1 MSENTAREM
10 ATELMRCDSQ
20 MKTWETKRRAIID
33 WFVENGYSGKEVLT
47 VSGDYK
53 VSLST
58 GIERALN
65 DAKLIDAIGEEMY
78 KMALDRKRDKVKLTM
93 TDVKGIVDPAL
104 VADIVE
110 ATVRATMR
118 KI

>member
-1 MSENTAREM
+1 
-10 ATELMRCDSQ
+10 
-20 MKTWETKRRAIID
+20 
-33 WFVENGYSGKEVLT
+33 
-47 VSGDYK
+47 
-53 VSLST
+53 
-58 GIERALN
+58 
-65 DAKLIDAIGEEMY
+65 MY